1 MVNKAKETLDNWLV
15 ETGLNTY
22 KELAKYLSVSQNTL
36 DVWKQRGKIPEK
48 HILKYT
54 QMKLENKSEI
64 SIPNKLNSYIS
75 EKEIEI
81 LEAYRKLDQKKQKLY
96 YHQIL
101 ADAAKAEIEAD
112 EINGVLSE
120 DAKSVV

>member
-1 MVNKAKETLDNWLV
+1 MNEAKETLEKWLV
-15 ETGLNTY
+15 ETGLKTY
-22 KELAKYLSVSQNTL
+22 KELANYLSVSQNTL

-54 QMKLENKSEI
+54 QMKIDDKAKI
-64 SIPNKLNSYIS
+64 SIPNRLDYNIS

-81 LEAYRKLDQKKQKLY
+81 LEAFRKLNQKKQKLY

-101 ADAAKAEIEAD
+101 AAAAQAEIEAD
-112 EINGVLSE
+112 ETNGNLVK
-120 DAKSVV
+120 DVKSAV